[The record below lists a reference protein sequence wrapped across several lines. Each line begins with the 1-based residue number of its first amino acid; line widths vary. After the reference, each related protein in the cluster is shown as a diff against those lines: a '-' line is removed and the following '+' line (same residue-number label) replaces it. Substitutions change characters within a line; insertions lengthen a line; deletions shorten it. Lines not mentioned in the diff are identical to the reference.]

1 MKRHHL
7 APRANWLDIVVEQG
21 LIYEDTLLYPGD
33 DRRPYW
39 DESVYYSFEMD
50 EVLLL
55 ETQVELLHS
64 LCLDAID
71 HVIATER
78 FRDFGIPEFCWQ
90 PIVDSWNRHD
100 PHLYGRFDLRY
111 DGQGS
116 AKLLEYNADT
126 PTTLLEASV
135 IQWQWKQAVLPD
147 HDQWNSIHERL
158 VDRWKELG
166 AGAAGSRK
174 LGGGGLAS
182 STVHFTW
189 TNLETTGED
198 HLTTAYLQETAA
210 EAGLDTIGLAIEDLG
225 WDGDLNTFVDLA
237 ETPIDTL
244 FKLYPWE
251 WLVNDPFGANA
262 IRSLPRTRLS
272 GRDLSA
278 AGASLTPMGDGQNSM
293 MWIEPL
299 WKMLLSNKAILAVLW
314 QLNPGHPSLL
324 PAYLDDPGPLTD
336 YIRKPKLGREGANVT
351 IVTPDGTMST
361 SGDYGEEGYVYQAFH
376 PLPDFEGQHPVLGAW
391 MVGDE
396 SVGLGIRESVGLVT
410 DQTSSFIPHVIV
422 PD

>member
-1 MKRHHL
+1 MKRLHRT
-7 APRANWLDIVVEQG
+7 PRDNWLDIVVEQG
-21 LIYEDTLLYPGD
+21 LVYEDTLLYPGD
-33 DRRPYW
+33 NRRPYW

-55 ETQVELLHS
+55 EAQVELLHS
-64 LCLDAID
+64 MCLDAID

-78 FRDFGIPEFCWQ
+78 YRDFGIPEFCWQ
-90 PIVDSWNRHD
+90 PIKDSWNRND
-100 PHLYGRFDLRY
+100 PYLYGRFDLRY
-111 DGQGS
+111 DGSGS

-135 IQWQWKQAVLPD
+135 IQWQWKQDVFPEL
-147 HDQWNSIHERL
+147 DQWNSIHERL
-158 VDRWKELG
+158 VDRWREMG
-166 AGAAGSRK
+166 ASLPGST
-174 LGGGGLAS
+174 GGPAS

-225 WDGDLNTFVDLA
+225 WDEDLQTFVDLA

-251 WLVNDPFGANA
+251 WLINDPFGVNA
-262 IRSLPRTRLS
+262 LKTLPRGRVS
-272 GRDLSA
+272 NRDLSA
-278 AGASLTPMGDGQNSM
+278 AGVNIASAGDGRNSM
-293 MWIEPL
+293 VWIEPA

-324 PAYLDDPGPLTD
+324 PAYLDDPGPLTE

-351 IVTPDGTMST
+351 IVKPDGTLST
-361 SGDYGEEGYVYQAFH
+361 AGEYGEEGYVYQAFS
-376 PLPDFEGQHPVLGAW
+376 PLPEFEGQHPVLGTW
-391 MVGDE
+391 VVGDE
-396 SVGLGIRESVGLVT
+396 SVGLGIRESAGLVT
-410 DQTSSFIPHVIV
+410 DQTSSFTPHVI
-422 PD
+422 DS